1 MATIDKEEIEKYIF
15 DPDNPKQCKS
25 YKLLLN
31 IAKKENASFFSP
43 EFLQY
48 FYQDQILTK
57 EFDEQIWDKPD
68 NYRELIYNEKIK
80 LFKDQIS
87 QSEFTERI
95 SKVNLKNNKLF
106 HLHFIKQIVSVF
118 ETFNGLH
125 YRSYYNYTNILD
137 SDIENSYLYIT
148 LSQDD
153 YIGSAEYYLS
163 ERKLNYIIF
172 SKNYFDILQES
183 GIEYSSIFI
192 TLENNIDKFI
202 EQNKNSNIKPLFLKK
217 IEDVDLLL
225 NVLENDL
232 KGKESQKIEQKEIA
246 RIDSIHIQNFFSIKN
261 IELSNLHDKK
271 EIYVVGENGDG
282 KTLLLQAITIA
293 LAGVKEGDV
302 FDLVK
307 SQQEY
312 SLVVWNTQKNEY
324 NQNAEDAYEYI
335 LAYGASRN
343 NYCQLKEDHTGYLSL
358 FTSEYDLKNPIE
370 WLQYLDYR
378 EKDEKTN
385 IISVARAK
393 ELLNHLLNTDISIDI
408 TPDKVS
414 FNEKGSPVSFEQLS
428 AGYKGVITIVCD
440 MIARFSQN
448 QQVDNIAQFQGI
460 VLIDEIELHLHPRW
474 QYSFMQK
481 LRETFP
487 LIQFIVTTHSP
498 TILLG
503 ASMEA
508 VYYTIYKEEGV
519 VKISAQKEVNN
530 NFLNDIQSTIFGFDV
545 NKERIH
551 NPSKDDKRRQKRA
564 KEGLLSLIDT
574 IEKAQ

>member
-1 MATIDKEEIEKYIF
+1 
-15 DPDNPKQCKS
+15 
-25 YKLLLN
+25 L
-31 IAKKENASFFSP
+31 
-43 EFLQY
+43 
-48 FYQDQILTK
+48 
-57 EFDEQIWDKPD
+57 
-68 NYRELIYNEKIK
+68 KI
-80 LFKDQIS
+80 
-87 QSEFTERI
+87 
-95 SKVNLKNNKLF
+95 N
-106 HLHFIKQIVSVF
+106 FIK
-118 ETFNGLH
+118 
-125 YRSYYNYTNILD
+125 
-137 SDIENSYLYIT
+137 
-148 LSQDD
+148 
-153 YIGSAEYYLS
+153 
-163 ERKLNYIIF
+163 
-172 SKNYFDILQES
+172 
-183 GIEYSSIFI
+183 SSIFI
-192 TLENNIDKFI
+192 TLEENIDKFI
-202 EQNKNSNIKPLFLKK
+202 EQNKNPNIKPLFLKK

-307 SQQEY
+307 NQQEY
-312 SLVVWNTQKNEY
+312 SLVVWDTQKNEY
-324 NQNAEDAYEYI
+324 NQNAQDAYEYI

-378 EKDEKTN
+378 EKDEKRN
-385 IISVARAK
+385 IISVTRAK
-393 ELLNHLLNTDISIDI
+393 ALLNHLLNTDISIDI

-414 FNEKGSPVSFEQLS
+414 FSEKGSAVSFEQLS
-428 AGYKGVITIVCD
+428 AGYKGVITLVCD
-440 MIARFSQN
+440 MIARFSHN
-448 QQVDNIAQFQGI
+448 QQVENIAQFQGI

-474 QYSFMQK
+474 QYSFMRK

-503 ASMEA
+503 SSMEA

-519 VKISAQKEVNN
+519 VKISVQKEVNN

-545 NKERIH
+545 NEKRIH
-551 NPSKDDKRRQKRA
+551 NPSQDDERRQKRA